1 MTHMDFEGDS
11 GLYSMSEQYGTN
23 HHRHTVED
31 HDYDDLNNH
40 KATMTND
47 AINDGTLPSQYRG
60 LEPHRDSRN
69 SASQ

>member
-1 MTHMDFEGDS
+1 MDFEGDS
-11 GLYSMSEQYGTN
+11 GLYSMSVQYGTN

-47 AINDGTLPSQYRG
+47 AINDGTLPSQ
-60 LEPHRDSRN
+60 
-69 SASQ
+69 SQSGTTPRQQKFSKPVSP